1 MRQANLWIIKSF
13 IQDSCILKS
22 GSVESNLMIYL
33 QFVPSLV
40 KVQITDILAIGIFR
54 KIDEIIIEI
63 IEIYWYGRA
72 SYCGSYENVL
82 PLPQFCRKNS
92 VKSTFY

>member
-13 IQDSCILKS
+13 IEGSCILKS
-22 GSVESNLMIYL
+22 GSFESNLMIYS

-40 KVQITDILAIGIFR
+40 KVQITDILAFFR

-63 IEIYWYGRA
+63 IEIYR
-72 SYCGSYENVL
+72 VL
-82 PLPQFCRKNS
+82 AMKVPWL
-92 VKSTFY
+92 